1 MAWNYAYTP
10 LIWPSVIALLLLLAL
25 VFYTGRRRNLP
36 GALPFTFA
44 VLFGALWAA
53 GSALEYA
60 AVDQTA
66 KIAWVKFQAAWQLP
80 SAFAITCFL
89 LEYVWPGRWL
99 TRRVLALLSIFPL
112 LIVLFILTNDLHHL
126 MWRDLEFNGTVTRL
140 LGPVGWTGVVIG
152 YSLVIVNFIIFAWLF
167 LHSPQHR
174 WFVVL
179 MVVGQ
184 IIFRTLYL
192 VDLNKAHR
200 SDLPLDMFGIVF
212 AYLMY
217 STALFRF
224 NILNPVTL
232 ASQTVID
239 QMREGMLVVNR
250 HGQVA
255 SLNPGAAALLGLS
268 EKQVCGRALQE
279 VLPSCPP
286 LQDGGLNEAE
296 ISLGTGPATRAYQL
310 VISSLKDWRGQEAGR
325 LLLLHDV
332 TEQRRS
338 QAQLLEQQ
346 RALAALQER
355 DRLAGEL
362 HDELAQDLALI
373 NLQAQLVSGLLE
385 TGQEEQA
392 RTQLQVLARAAR
404 EAQVDV
410 RGEIGQLSHRLD
422 IVDGF
427 LGSLRLLTQAFQ
439 ERCEIEIDLSL
450 PVDMRAISL
459 APAAEVQLLR
469 IVQEA
474 FANIRKHAGAKHVW
488 VSLTKEPEGMLLRI
502 EDDGVGFDPH
512 RLSPSRQAFG
522 VGIMSQRAAEVGGR
536 VEVKSAPGKGTQV
549 MIEVPLNEEVG

>member
-1 MAWNYAYTP
+1 MTWNYAYTP
-10 LIWPSVIALLLLLAL
+10 LIWPSVLTVLMLLAL
-25 VFYTGRRRNLP
+25 AVYTGRRLSMP
-36 GALPFTFA
+36 GALPFTFLI
-44 VLFGALWAA
+44 LFGALWAV

-60 AVDQTA
+60 VVDPAA

-80 SAFAITCFL
+80 GAMAVTCFL

-99 TRRVLALLSIFPL
+99 TRRNLALLSIIPVL
-112 LIVLFILTNDLHHL
+112 YILFILTNDLHHL
-126 MWRDLEFNGTVTRL
+126 MWRGFAFNGTVTRL
-140 LGPVGWTGVVIG
+140 LGPVGWTSVLIG

-179 MVVGQ
+179 MLVGQ

-192 VDLNKAHR
+192 VDLTQAHG
-200 SDLPLDMFGIVF
+200 SDLPLNMIGMVF
-212 AYLMY
+212 AYLLY

-224 NILNPVTL
+224 NILNPVPL
-232 ASQTVID
+232 ARQVVID
-239 QMREGMLVVNR
+239 QMREGMLVVDR
-250 HGQVA
+250 QGRVA

-268 EKQVCGRALQE
+268 EKQACGRPLQE

-286 LQDGGLNEAE
+286 LQDGGLSEAE
-296 ISLGTGPATRAYQL
+296 ISLGTGPEPRAFQLAT
-310 VISSLKDWRGQEAGR
+310 SSLKDWRGQEAGR

-346 RALAALQER
+346 RALAALKER
-355 DRLAGEL
+355 ERLAGEL

-373 NLQAQLVSGLLE
+373 NVQAQLVSGLLE

-392 RTQLQVLARAAR
+392 RAQLQVLARAAR

-422 IVDGF
+422 PVDGF
-427 LGSLRLLTQAFQ
+427 LGSLRLLTQGLQ
-439 ERCEIEIDLSL
+439 ERCGIEIDLSL
-450 PVDMRAISL
+450 PADLNAISL

-474 FANIRKHAGAKHVW
+474 FANIRKHAGAKHVC
-488 VSLTKEPEGMLLRI
+488 VSLTKEPGGMLLRI
-502 EDDGVGFDPH
+502 EDDGVGFDPP

-522 VGIMSQRAAEVGGR
+522 LGIMSQRAAEVGGH
-536 VEVKSAPGKGTQV
+536 VEVKSAPGKGTRV
-549 MIEVPLNEEVG
+549 TIEVPVNEEV